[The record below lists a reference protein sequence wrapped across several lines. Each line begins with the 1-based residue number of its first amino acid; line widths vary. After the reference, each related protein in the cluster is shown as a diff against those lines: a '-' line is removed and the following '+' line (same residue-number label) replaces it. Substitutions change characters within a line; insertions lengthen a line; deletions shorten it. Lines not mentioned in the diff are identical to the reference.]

1 MLTEF
6 VNVED
11 VDSSRLGKGGTEN
24 LFASWRFAGG
34 CVQGGKSESIEF
46 WSSKEF
52 FVWDG
57 EDISFGG

>member
-1 MLTEF
+1 MSTLPDF
-6 VNVED
+6 V
-11 VDSSRLGKGGTEN
+11 RGRTEN
-24 LFASWRFAGG
+24 LFPSWRFAGG